1 MGDSALGEIATCKNK
16 SCSIRF
22 AQRRFEPFSKIV
34 MVERRLKSSH
44 GYFTPG
50 FPLLVRKI
58 PRSACSGA
66 YLQNRPDDQFN
77 QKLLAADTLA
87 EIVLKRPDV
96 IDGSPAVFQTWA
108 TSTLRARSSC
118 IFVVAYRIE

>member
-1 MGDSALGEIATCKNK
+1 MAISHQDVLSLFG
-16 SCSIRF
+16 RF
-22 AQRRFEPFSKIV
+22 RGLPAAELICD
-34 MVERRLKSSH
+34 
-44 GYFTPG
+44 Y
-50 FPLLVRKI
+50 
-58 PRSACSGA
+58 
-66 YLQNRPDDQFN
+66 RPHDQFN

-118 IFVVAYRIE
+118 IFVVAYRLASAMLRRIRAATLLAHVY